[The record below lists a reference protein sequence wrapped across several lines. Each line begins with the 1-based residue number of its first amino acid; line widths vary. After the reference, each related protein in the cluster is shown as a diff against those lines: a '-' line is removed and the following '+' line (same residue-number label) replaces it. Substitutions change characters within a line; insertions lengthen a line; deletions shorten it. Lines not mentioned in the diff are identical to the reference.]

1 MIPLKAAKKTIADLE
16 KDENIQKKPNQQTD
30 N

>member
-16 KDENIQKKPNQQTD
+16 KDENIQKKPNQ
-30 N
+30 